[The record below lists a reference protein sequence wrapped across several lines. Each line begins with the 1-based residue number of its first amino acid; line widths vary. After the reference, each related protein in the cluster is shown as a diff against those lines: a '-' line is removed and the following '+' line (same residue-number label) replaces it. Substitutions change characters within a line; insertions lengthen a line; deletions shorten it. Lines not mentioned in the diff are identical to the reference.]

1 MATLTTKIEGH
12 ENHSSRI
19 PEASNPSTPPP
30 AATPTQ
36 VPTAL
41 PRSSGGNTVVIT
53 ESVTGMTHAAPIPIP
68 TRSAISSAGEL
79 RKMANSEAS
88 PYTDSPRISS
98 GFRPI
103 RSPIAPA
110 GSSSAANASA

>member
-53 ESVTGMTHAAPIPIP
+53 ESVTGMT
-68 TRSAISSAGEL
+68 TRRADSHPHPQRDQL
-79 RKMANSEAS
+79 R
-88 PYTDSPRISS
+88 R
-98 GFRPI
+98 
-103 RSPIAPA
+103 
-110 GSSSAANASA
+110 